1 MPLYTKEL
9 AIPSSALA
17 AELLGI
23 ELLEEHARRLAAG
36 LTVDMRRA
44 GRPRKHLSRLVEHS
58 DALRQ
63 IYTALAEDVR
73 AGEAPSPAAEWLLD
87 NFFVVTAAAR
97 DVWRDLPAD
106 FVRRLPRIASD
117 EYAGQPRVY
126 ALASELIR
134 LSALRLDAHR
144 LQRFITAFQS
154 ISPLTM
160 GELWAWPSAL
170 KLALVGSH
178 RQPVRRGVDRR

>member
-44 GRPRKHLSRLVEHS
+44 RRPRKHLRRLVEHS

-63 IYTALAEDVR
+63 IYTSLAEDVR
-73 AGEAPSPAAEWLLD
+73 AGEPPSLIEEIWRAVLTAMLILLVGEAALCLPKR
-87 NFFVVTAAAR
+87 AAR
-97 DVWRDLPAD
+97 PAG
-106 FVRRLPRIASD
+106 A
-117 EYAGQPRVY
+117 
-126 ALASELIR
+126 
-134 LSALRLDAHR
+134 
-144 LQRFITAFQS
+144 
-154 ISPLTM
+154 
-160 GELWAWPSAL
+160 WA
-170 KLALVGSH
+170 
-178 RQPVRRGVDRR
+178 